1 MKKKYISRIVCC
13 VIVVLAVQA
22 EAQLQISIDTAKPK
36 AGINPAMWGLFFEDI
51 NFGADG
57 GLYAELVKN
66 RSFEFPNAME
76 GWSKIQKKDARGL
89 LSIRDESAFGG
100 FEQANPHYLRM
111 EVKNAGDGFGVSSEG
126 FRGIGIRKR
135 EKYYF
140 SVYARSLLP
149 GPMTLR
155 VEVVGSDG
163 KKLAEAKIA
172 DIVGEWKNYYVLLT
186 ASDTNAKAKLN
197 LLATAPGLV
206 DVDMVSLFPED
217 SAAKS
222 KEITIHAIDLEA
234 TTNSG
239 GAGNW
244 SQDASQRPIPGLRK
258 DLVQMLADL
267 KPGFLR
273 FPGGCIVEGRDIDN
287 RYQWKNT
294 IGDINRRKL
303 IISRWNNEFEH
314 RFTPDY
320 FQSFG
325 LGFYEFF
332 LLCEQIGAEPMPI
345 INCGMAC
352 QFNTGQLVPMDKLQ
366 PYLQDALDLID
377 FANGPVTTEWGK
389 RRAEMG
395 HPEPFNMKMLGVGNE
410 QWGPQYIE
418 RYKVFA
424 KTIKEKDPNIKL
436 ISGTGSDPTI
446 FPNGPAEVKYL
457 WAELRKLKADIV
469 DEHYYRDP
477 NWFVNNT
484 GFYDNYDRKGPKV
497 FVGEYAA
504 QSVGVASPDNRNN
517 WQCALSEAAFMTGLE
532 RNADVVVM
540 TSYAPLFGQLDGWQ
554 WTPNLIWFDNVDVYG
569 TANYYVQQMFSLNR
583 GDRLLTVQVGGQ
595 AKNVF
600 FVSSSLDEKNGDVII
615 KAVNATANTLD
626 AVIDLQG
633 AGRVGPAAKVTV
645 LAADKMTDENSLG
658 NPKKVYPAES
668 SLTLSGSTFSYKFKP
683 YSLTVL
689 RIPLKR

>member
-1 MKKKYISRIVCC
+1 MKKKQSQVQQSAVNLIVSADRPGVRISP
-13 VIVVLAVQA
+13 
-22 EAQLQISIDTAKPK
+22 T
-36 AGINPAMWGLFFEDI
+36 MWGIFFEDI

-66 RSFEFPNAME
+66 RSFEFPDAFE
-76 GWSKIQKKDARGL
+76 GWSKIQKQDAQGK
-89 LSIRDESAFGG
+89 LSIRD
-100 FEQANPHYLRM
+100 ANPLELANPNYLRI
-111 EVKNAGDGFGVSSEG
+111 EVQKPGDGFGVSNEG
-126 FRGIGIRKR
+126 FRGIGIRKGV
-135 EKYYF
+135 KYYF

-155 VEVVGSDG
+155 AELVGSDG
-163 KKLAEAKIA
+163 KKLADAKLANIE
-172 DIVGEWKNYYVLLT
+172 GEWKNYCVLLT
-186 ASDTNAKAKLN
+186 ASGTDAKAKLN
-197 LLATAPGLV
+197 LLATAKGLV

-217 SAAKS
+217 SAAKTQGS
-222 KEITIHAIDLEA
+222 P
-234 TTNSG
+234 
-239 GAGNW
+239 
-244 SQDASQRPIPGLRK
+244 QRPIPGLRK

-267 KPGFLR
+267 KPAFLR

-303 IISRWNNEFEH
+303 IISRWNNEFDH

-377 FANGPVTTEWGK
+377 FANGPATTEWGK

-410 QWGPQYIE
+410 QWGSQYIE

-424 KTIKEKDPNIKL
+424 KALKEKDPNIKL
-436 ISGTGSDPTI
+436 ITATGSDPTI
-446 FPNGPAEVKYL
+446 FPNGPAEVKFL
-457 WAELRKLKADIV
+457 WSELRKLKADII
-469 DEHYYRDP
+469 DEHFYRNPD
-477 NWFVNNT
+477 WFLENADL
-484 GFYDNYDRKGPKV
+484 YDSYDRNSPRV

-532 RNADVVVM
+532 RNADLVVM
-540 TSYAPLFGQLDGWQ
+540 SCYAPLFGQLDGWQ
-554 WTPNLIWFDNVDVYG
+554 WTPNLMWFDNLGVFG
-569 TANYYVQQMFSLNR
+569 TANYYVQQMFSRNR
-583 GDRLLTVQVGGQ
+583 GDRLLSVQVSGLPPMAGKKK
-595 AKNVF
+595 ALY
-600 FVSSSLDEKNGDVII
+600 VSSCLDEKNGEMIL
-615 KAVNATANTLD
+615 KAVNATAKTLD
-626 AVIDLQG
+626 AAIDLQG
-633 AGRVGPAAKVTV
+633 AGKVGPAAKAIV
-645 LAADKMTDENSLG
+645 LTTGKMTDENSLK
-658 NPKKVYPAES
+658 NPKKVSPKES
-668 SLTLSGSTFSYKFKP
+668 TLTLSGSTFSYKFKP